1 MFQSDSIF
9 YLKFYASSHQPK
21 VYNQSALQMIWHG
34 FNMASTS
41 SPIPLYYGNWQN
53 ILGAAISPRRRPQLW
68 HLLSLAR
75 YVSFKPKYIH
85 NLTQSCHL
93 VWLNFKPHNIFEM
106 ANIWGARGN
115 NFRIWFNG
123 QDFSANTA
131 SYPTQKI
138 NLTQRNL
145 NGFLNCQVGCLHV
158 RSWSILVADRNTSA
172 QSAWFSH
179 NTAHFK
185 AFDLPTFHLSNIEM
199 FQICFVSIIC
209 RYQVYIF

>member
-1 MFQSDSIF
+1 MFQSDPMF
-9 YLKFYASSHQPK
+9 HLKFYVSSHQPK

-34 FNMASTS
+34 FNMAGGTS

-53 ILGAAISPRRRPQLW
+53 ILSTGINPRRRQQLW

-75 YVSFKPKYIH
+75 YVSFQPKYFH
-85 NLTQSCHL
+85 NLTQSFCHL
-93 VWLNFKPHNIFEM
+93 VWLNSKRNNIFEM

-138 NLTQRNL
+138 NLTQRNHKWIFEL
-145 NGFLNCQVGCLHV
+145 SSWVFTCQKLINFGGWQKYISSVCLIFTQH
-158 RSWSILVADRNTSA
+158 RTFQRIFQLFISQILKC
-172 QSAWFSH
+172 
-179 NTAHFK
+179 FK
-185 AFDLPTFHLSNIEM
+185 YVLSP
-199 FQICFVSIIC
+199 
-209 RYQVYIF
+209 